1 MERTESSVRLLMM
14 AIDRIDEVYYRAQRA
29 SGMKDSLFVLMYAL
43 SDGRP
48 RSQKQ
53 ICAEW
58 HIPRS
63 TLNTAVLEQVR
74 LGNVELVGSGHKE
87 KYVSLTDK
95 GAECMRSSL
104 APLFE
109 AEEHAERSV
118 DVADLAEQLDCFA
131 VRLEA
136 GLYVPASQGENEKI
150 DQS

>member
-1 MERTESSVRLLMM
+1 MERTESTVRLLMM

-43 SDGRP
+43 SDGKP

-63 TLNTAVLEQVR
+63 TLNTVVLEQAH
-74 LGNVELVGSGHKE
+74 LGNVELSGSGHKE

-95 GAECMRSSL
+95 GVEYVRSSL

-109 AEEHAERSV
+109 AEELAGRSV

-131 VRLEA
+131 ARLEA
-136 GLYVPASQGENEKI
+136 SLCVPENNRKDEKD

>member
-1 MERTESSVRLLMM
+1 MKEARDDVRFLMM

-43 SDGRP
+43 SDGKS

-63 TLNTAVLEQVR
+63 TLNTAVLEQMR
-74 LGNVELVGSGHKE
+74 LGNVKLEKSGHRE
-87 KYVSLTDK
+87 KLVSLTKK
-95 GAECMRSSL
+95 GIDYTRVSL

-109 AEEHAERSV
+109 AEELVEKSV
-118 DVADLAEQLDCFA
+118 DVAGLAKQLDRFA
-131 VRLEA
+131 TRLEMD
-136 GLYVPASQGENEKI
+136 LCILESYREDKKDDRP
-150 DQS
+150 